1 MNAVGRWLWYLL
13 PGNPMVVRVVQ
24 GGSQRPRHLWVR
36 MGYLGALIVMVIMG
50 LLSGGG
56 LGEQMSLS
64 DLAKAGAQ
72 VFGIISYGQVVLVC
86 LLAPLFMAG
95 AIAHEQSGQTYNILL
110 TTPLTNLQI
119 VLGSLM
125 GRLFFVL
132 ALLASG
138 LPLFSVLLIFGGVPI
153 RSVFAAFMVAGLT
166 ALLVGSVAVTLSV
179 FRAGGRKA
187 VFVFVIAVATWLVAS
202 YAMDRVVLRQS
213 PIVPNG
219 TTWLTP
225 LHPLLVLESWTNQSG
240 YRPPTAEEL
249 VEYAAPVRFYL
260 SQPLAAFATICTGV
274 STVLIVL
281 CSVLLRAIGTAD
293 GRMQIAVRKWLR
305 LHGEGERT
313 RPAREVWHNPIA
325 WREAAARNATLGKML
340 ARWSFIAIGLA
351 FALGLVLYYHGGS
364 LKTEQMRLIVLYT
377 VIGELA
383 VIALVAVNMA
393 ATAVA
398 REREDGTLDLLLTT
412 PITPSQYLTG
422 KLRGMI
428 AYLTPMLAVPLG
440 TLGLAGLYCLAVDG
454 GVLGHHGGA
463 VVDRGANPL
472 WEYAVNV
479 YHAPGGPGGGGPAY
493 VLPAVLPEAALVA
506 TVATLPFIALCVM
519 IGLHFS
525 LKSKGSLGAVVAT
538 VGVAGAAAGT
548 VGLCAFQAGASVPII
563 GPAIAAW
570 SPAAAAFA
578 LVYPEAALAETL
590 EDSGPATARFSL
602 LVGAFIAALAYTGII
617 YAIRAHLVQNFDMTV
632 RKLAGTK

>member
-293 GRMQIAVRKWLR
+293 VRMQIAVRKWLR

-325 WREAAARNATLGKML
+325 WREANTRGNAAGAIL
-340 ARWSFIAIGLA
+340 ARWGFLVL
-351 FALGLVLYYHGGS
+351 ALGLAAALLGMYHFD
-364 LKTEQMRLIVLYT
+364 RLPTTLRVTGMASDPAAHFRALLHILLLV
-377 VIGELA
+377 ELA
-383 VIALVAVNMA
+383 VIVLVALYMSAGSVS
-393 ATAVA
+393 
-398 REREDGTLDLLLTT
+398 REREDGTLDLMLTT
-412 PITPSQYLTG
+412 PITPRYYIWG
-422 KLRGMI
+422 KLRGLVSFL
-428 AYLTPMLAVPLG
+428 ALLLAAPVLTVAMVALYSLIGGWLG
-440 TLGLAGLYCLAVDG
+440 WDK
-454 GVLGHHGGA
+454 A
-463 VVDRGANPL
+463 VVDYSYTPIYGSKQIVQHGPL
-472 WEYAVNV
+472 VFIE
-479 YHAPGGPGGGGPAY
+479 API
-493 VLPAVLPEAALVA
+493 LMILMLV
-506 TVATLPFIALCVM
+506 PFIALAVAVGM
-519 IGLHFS
+519 NWSI
-525 LKSKGSLGAVVAT
+525 KSRGVLGAVVPSVAVVGCIVLVTGMCGSPAAQNVTGIGPIINAFSPAT
-538 VGVAGAAAGT
+538 NLFMLTNPWHNVAG
-548 VGLCAFQAGASVPII
+548 FIEEPII
-563 GPAIAAW
+563 GR
-570 SPAAAAFA
+570 FVL
-578 LVYPEAALAETL
+578 LVAALMVAGVYSTVVYGMI
-590 EDSGPATARFSL
+590 SNMVRG
-602 LVGAFIAALAYTGII
+602 
-617 YAIRAHLVQNFDMTV
+617 FDHTV
-632 RKLAGTK
+632 RKLSGTN